1 MPRSDYEHSG
11 RLVEMGEITPEPQLY
26 IDVSVIEYETM
37 KKRIAEL
44 EAAYAEIVN
53 APYEAAQGRIAEL
66 EATLNDT
73 AEMWNARYEVALKYI
88 SELEMALIDIKH
100 LTDPIIDR
108 SRRALRCKP

>member
-44 EAAYAEIVN
+44 EAALGNLLDAWKKPGAPILSEIDHAFHVL
-53 APYEAAQGRIAEL
+53 GRG
-66 EATLNDT
+66 
-73 AEMWNARYEVALKYI
+73 
-88 SELEMALIDIKH
+88 
-100 LTDPIIDR
+100 
-108 SRRALRCKP
+108 KP